1 MEKKPEYEKVNRF
14 LKNRGN
20 KKNWVDFALNYAL
33 YVILG
38 LMILGV
44 IIIDPKFVSIRN
56 FTNILS
62 QASTRAILAMGVA
75 GLIVLQG
82 TDLSAGR
89 ILGLSAIVSASLLQ
103 EVSYAARMYPNLPA
117 LPLILPLLVAILI
130 GVVFALINGFG
141 VAKLKLHPFII
152 TLGTQLIAY
161 GAALIYIDRPPLGA
175 QPIAGLDARY
185 TKIVKGAYEVKKLG
199 TKIVL
204 FEIPYLIIYATIIAI
219 IMWFIWNKTKLGKNM
234 FAIGGNPEAA
244 AVSGVS
250 LTKNILLIYLMAGVL
265 YGVAGYLEAAR
276 IGSATSI
283 TGQNYEL
290 DAIAACVVGG
300 VSFSGGVGTI
310 PGVLIGA
317 VILQFINYGLQ
328 YIGVNPYLQIIIKGL
343 IIIVAVSI
351 DVRKYIIKK

>member
-1 MEKKPEYEKVNRF
+1 MEKVKKEK
-14 LKNRGN
+14 LMDGL
-20 KKNWVDFALNYAL
+20 LNYAL
-33 YVILG
+33 YIILG
-38 LMILGV
+38 IMIIGV
-44 IIIDPKFVSIRN
+44 IIIDPSFVSVRN

-62 QASTRAILAMGVA
+62 QASTRAILGMGVA
-75 GLIVLQG
+75 GLIILRG

-89 ILGLSAIVSASLLQ
+89 ILGLSGIVAASLLQ
-103 EVSYAARMYPNLPA
+103 DVNYAARMYPDLGV
-117 LPLILPLLVAILI
+117 LPLIFPLLVAIAI
-130 GVVFALINGFG
+130 GVIFAAINGFG
-141 VAKLKLHPFII
+141 VAKLKLHAFIV

-175 QPIAGLDARY
+175 QPVAGLDERY
-185 TKIVKGAYEVKKLG
+185 TQFVKGSFTIGIGEDSFQL
-199 TKIVL
+199 
-204 FEIPYLIIYATIIAI
+204 PYLIIYAAIIAV

-244 AVSGVS
+244 AVSGVNIF
-250 LTKNILLIYLMAGVL
+250 KNIMFVYIIAGVL
-265 YGVAGYLEAAR
+265 YGIAGFLEVAR

-317 VILQFINYGLQ
+317 VLLQFINYGLNF
-328 YIGVNPYLQIIIKGL
+328 IGVNPYLQIIIKGI

-351 DVRKYIIKK
+351 DVRKYIEKK

>member
-1 MEKKPEYEKVNRF
+1 MINDKTKLFDK
-14 LKNRGN
+14 L
-20 KKNWVDFALNYAL
+20 LNYAL
-33 YVILG
+33 PIILG
-38 LMILGV
+38 IMIIGV
-44 IIIDPKFVSIRN
+44 IIIEPSFVSIRN

-103 EVSYAARMYPNLPA
+103 DINYAARMYPNLPA
-117 LPLILPLLVAILI
+117 LPLIVPFLVAIGI
-130 GVVFALINGFG
+130 GVFFTLINGFG
-141 VAKLKLHPFII
+141 VAKLKLHAFII

-161 GAALIYIDRPPLGA
+161 GAALIYIDRPPYGA
-175 QPIAGLDARY
+175 QPIAGLDERY
-185 TKIVKGAYEVKKLG
+185 TSIVKGAFQIK
-199 TKIVL
+199 TSNQTI
-204 FEIPYLIIYATIIAI
+204 EIPYLIFYAAIIAV
-219 IMWFIWNKTKLGKNM
+219 IMYFIWNKTKLGKNM

-244 AVSGVS
+244 AVSGVN
-250 LTKNILLIYLMAGVL
+250 LTKNIMYVYLIAGIL
-265 YGVAGYLEAAR
+265 YGIAGFLEAAR

-310 PGVLIGA
+310 PGVLIGSI
-317 VILQFINYGLQ
+317 ILQFINYGLNFIQ
-328 YIGVNPYLQIIIKGL
+328 VNPYLQIIVKGL

-351 DVRKYIIKK
+351 DVRKYIEKK

>member
-1 MEKKPEYEKVNRF
+1 MEKVKKEK
-14 LKNRGN
+14 LMDGL
-20 KKNWVDFALNYAL
+20 LNYAL
-33 YVILG
+33 YIILG
-38 LMILGV
+38 IMILGV
-44 IIIDPKFVSIRN
+44 IIIDPSFVSVRN

-62 QASTRAILAMGVA
+62 QASTRAILGMGVA
-75 GLIVLQG
+75 GLIILRG

-89 ILGLSAIVSASLLQ
+89 ILGLSGIVAASLLQ
-103 EVSYAARMYPNLPA
+103 DVNYAARMYPDLGA
-117 LPLILPLLVAILI
+117 LPLILPLLVAIAI
-130 GVVFALINGFG
+130 GVIFAAINGFG
-141 VAKLKLHPFII
+141 VAKLKLHAFIV

-175 QPIAGLDARY
+175 QPVAGLDERY
-185 TKIVKGAYEVKKLG
+185 TQFVKGAFTIGIGEDSFQL
-199 TKIVL
+199 
-204 FEIPYLIIYATIIAI
+204 PYLIIYAAIIAV

-244 AVSGVS
+244 AVSGVNIF
-250 LTKNILLIYLMAGVL
+250 KNIMFVYIIAGVL
-265 YGVAGYLEAAR
+265 YGIAGFLEVAR

-317 VILQFINYGLQ
+317 VLLQFINYGLNF
-328 YIGVNPYLQIIIKGL
+328 IGVNPYLQIIIKGI

-351 DVRKYIIKK
+351 DVRKYIEKK

>member
-1 MEKKPEYEKVNRF
+1 METKPD
-14 LKNRGN
+14 N
-20 KKNWVDFALNYAL
+20 KKINKIFKGFKDKSSIIDGLLNYAL
-33 YVILG
+33 YIILG
-38 LMILGV
+38 IMILGV
-44 IIIDPKFVSIRN
+44 IIIDPKFISVKN

-89 ILGLSAIVSASLLQ
+89 ILGLSGIVAASLLQ
-103 EVSYAARMYPNLPA
+103 DVNYAARMYPDLKP
-117 LPLILPLLVAILI
+117 LPLIIPLLVAIGI
-130 GVVFALINGFG
+130 GVIFALINGFG
-141 VAKLKLHPFII
+141 VAKLKLHAFII

-161 GAALIYIDRPPLGA
+161 GVALIYIDRPPLGA
-175 QPIAGLDARY
+175 QPIAGLDDRY
-185 TKIVKGAYEVKKLG
+185 VSLIRGSFEIGKGKDA
-199 TKIVL
+199 
-204 FEIPYLIIYATIIAI
+204 FQIPYLILYAAIIAV
-219 IMWFIWNKTKLGKNM
+219 IMGFIWNKTKLGKNM

-244 AVSGVS
+244 AVSGVNII
-250 LTKNILLIYLMAGVL
+250 KNIMFVYLISGIL
-265 YGVAGYLEAAR
+265 YGIAGFLEVAR

-310 PGVLIGA
+310 PGVLIGV
-317 VILQFINYGLQ
+317 VILQFINYGLNF
-328 YIGVNPYLQIIIKGL
+328 IGVNPYFQIIIKGL

-351 DVRKYIIKK
+351 DVRKYIVKK

>member
-1 MEKKPEYEKVNRF
+1 MVKDKTKLYDK
-14 LKNRGN
+14 L
-20 KKNWVDFALNYAL
+20 LNYAL
-33 YVILG
+33 PIILG
-38 LMILGV
+38 IMILGV
-44 IIIDPKFVSIRN
+44 IIIEPSFVSIKN

-103 EVSYAARMYPNLPA
+103 DINYAARMYPNLEQ
-117 LPLILPLLVAILI
+117 LPLIVPFLIAIGI
-130 GVVFALINGFG
+130 GVFFTLINGFG
-141 VAKLKLHPFII
+141 VAKLKLHAFII

-175 QPIAGLDARY
+175 QPIAGLDERY
-185 TKIVKGAYEVKKLG
+185 TNLVKGAF
-199 TKIVL
+199 KIGNI
-204 FEIPYLIIYATIIAI
+204 EIPYLIIYAAIIAV
-219 IMWFIWNKTKLGKNM
+219 IMYFVWNKTKLGKNM

-244 AVSGVS
+244 AVSGVN
-250 LTKNILLIYLMAGVL
+250 LTKNIMYVYLIAGIL
-265 YGVAGYLEAAR
+265 YGIAGFLEAAR

-310 PGVLIGA
+310 PGVLIGSI
-317 VILQFINYGLQ
+317 ILQFINYGLNFIQ
-328 YIGVNPYLQIIIKGL
+328 VNPYLQIIVKGL

-351 DVRKYIIKK
+351 DVRKYIEKK